1 MKYRLAYYIFAIK
14 ARLSEKFTTLISRLS
29 AYYWGVNLGKRL
41 RFIGRPRFRNLG
53 QIHIGE
59 GTRIISNQTN
69 LVGEYV
75 KTAFQTGVNGRIVI
89 GSNCGIS
96 NCLLISQSSITIESQ
111 VYIGGGTRIY
121 DNDFHSID
129 PDLRLNQ
136 PEIIPTKPILIKDKA
151 FIGGHSIILKGVTIG
166 KNSVIGA
173 GSVVTSS
180 VPDNE
185 IWAGVPAKK
194 IGVVE

>member
-14 ARLSEKFTTLISRLS
+14 SRLGERLTTQLTRLS
-29 AYYWGVNLGKRL
+29 AYYWGVNLGKGL

-53 QIHIGE
+53 EIQIGE
-59 GTRIISNQTN
+59 GTRIISNNTN
-69 LVGEYV
+69 LVGAYV
-75 KTAFQTGVNGRIVI
+75 KTALQTGTGGKIII

-96 NCLLISQSSITIESQ
+96 NCLMISQSSITIEDQ

-121 DNDFHSID
+121 DNDFHSVD

-136 PEIIPTKPILIKDKA
+136 PHIIPTKPIVIKHRA
-151 FIGGHSIILKGVTIG
+151 FVGGHSIILKGVTIG
-166 KNSVIGA
+166 MNSVIGA

-185 IWAGVPAKK
+185 IWAGIPAKK

>member
-14 ARLSEKFTTLISRLS
+14 ARLSEKLTTQIARLS
-29 AYYWGVNLGKRL
+29 AHYWGVKLGKGL
-41 RFIGRPRFRNLG
+41 RFIGKPRFRNLG
-53 QIHIGE
+53 EMYIGE
-59 GTRIISNQTN
+59 GTRIISNKTN

-75 KTAFQTGVNGRIVI
+75 KTAFQTGVNGKIVI
-89 GSNCGIS
+89 GTNCGIS
-96 NCLLISQSSITIESQ
+96 NCLLISQSSITIENQ

-121 DNDFHSID
+121 DNDFHSVD

-136 PEIIPTKPILIKDKA
+136 PDIIPTKPILIKTKA

-166 KNSVIGA
+166 INSVIGA